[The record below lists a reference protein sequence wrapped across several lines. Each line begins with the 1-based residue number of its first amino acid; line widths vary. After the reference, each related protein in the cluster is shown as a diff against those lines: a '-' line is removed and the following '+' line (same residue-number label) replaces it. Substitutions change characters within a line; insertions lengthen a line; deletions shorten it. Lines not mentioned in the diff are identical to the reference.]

1 MLTIQMIQL
10 QELEY
15 LLSVK
20 LVNIFYLFNYI
31 LN

>member
-10 QELEY
+10 QELEH
-15 LLSVK
+15 LLSIK
-20 LVNIFYLFNYI
+20 LVNRFYFFNCI